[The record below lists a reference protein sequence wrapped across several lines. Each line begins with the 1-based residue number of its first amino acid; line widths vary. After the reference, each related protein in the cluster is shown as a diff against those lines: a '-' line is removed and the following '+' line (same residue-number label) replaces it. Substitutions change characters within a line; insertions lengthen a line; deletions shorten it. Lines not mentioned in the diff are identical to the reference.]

1 MTGIIDGLIAF
12 LEQLM
17 TMPIFYPLVGLLI
30 TIDALCP
37 LVPSETVLNL
47 AGAFSA
53 SQGVPDVKWVMAA
66 AGIGAII
73 GDNLCFMLGSR
84 LIGLVNRL
92 DPNSRAGKAIT
103 WVRANMHEHGPV
115 TIMVARFLPWARWVA
130 TIVLGSVRYNW
141 FLFFLFDTIGVILW
155 VGISVGTG
163 YLGGTL
169 FSDFPLL
176 AMIVGV
182 TLGSLVGMAIQR
194 LQAAA
199 MEWND
204 VRRGVSTI

>member
-1 MTGIIDGLIAF
+1 MTEIVDGLIAF

-30 TIDALCP
+30 TIDALFP
-37 LVPSETVLNL
+37 VVPSETVLNL
-47 AGAFSA
+47 SGAFSA
-53 SQGVPDVKWVMAA
+53 SQGVPDVKWVMVA

-92 DPNSRAGKAIT
+92 DPESRAGKAIT
-103 WVRANMHEHGPV
+103 WVRANMNEHGPV

-141 FLFFLFDTIGVILW
+141 FLFFFFDTIGVILW
-155 VGISVGTG
+155 VLISVGTG

-169 FSDFPLL
+169 FSDYPLL

-199 MEWND
+199 MEWFD
-204 VRRGVSTI
+204 VRRGVSSI